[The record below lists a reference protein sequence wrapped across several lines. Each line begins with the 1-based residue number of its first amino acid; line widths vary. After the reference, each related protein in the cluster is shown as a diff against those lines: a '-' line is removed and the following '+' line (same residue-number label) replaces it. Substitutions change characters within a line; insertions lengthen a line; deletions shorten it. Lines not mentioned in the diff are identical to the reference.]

1 MKLPLV
7 LSLSASLGL
16 LACASIES
24 QEAPQGAPVQGL
36 SYHLPNKDFVVTLT
50 VKGQKPEK
58 ASIATTPAYPDLSR
72 QFVLHYGRNG
82 LGKNTLD
89 VTVSPSGL
97 LSTAN
102 SSTQSG
108 LTEAFKAFAASLG
121 SVKGLWTSAV
131 QAESPCSTDGD
142 YSFVYPKPGV
152 YRPCGDAVTIRI
164 VALPESVAPHTPAV
178 AGPEAGPGSA
188 QAGIFYRQERPYK
201 VSVTGGAVNTEALV
215 FSPSQSP
222 AHFLPIARSFF
233 SSNNADFELSEGVP
247 KRYKQASEGEGLAL
261 LKLPA
266 DVLAAYFSAVGSL
279 FDNFKNTDSKQAQAL
294 SESLKL
300 EFAKKKYDA
309 CIEALHA
316 KDEDRLKA
324 LACN

>member
-1 MKLPLV
+1 MKLPLTLSV
-7 LSLSASLGL
+7 LTCVGL

-24 QEAPQGAPVQGL
+24 QEAPQGTPVQGL
-36 SYHLPNKDFVVTLT
+36 SYYLPNKDFAVTLT

-58 ASIATTPAYPDLSR
+58 ASIGTTPAYPDLSR

-82 LGKNTLD
+82 LGKNAMD

-97 LSTAN
+97 LSTAT

-108 LTEAFKAFAASLG
+108 LTEAFKALATSLG
-121 SVKGLWTSAV
+121 SVKGLGSGAV
-131 QAESPCSTDGD
+131 QAGSPCSIDGE

-152 YRPCGDAVTIRI
+152 YRPCGEAVTIRI
-164 VALPESVAPHTPAV
+164 VALPEPAAPPTPV
-178 AGPEAGPGSA
+178 VSRPESGHGLA
-188 QAGIFYRQERPYK
+188 QAGIFYRQERPYQ
-201 VSVTGGAVNTEALV
+201 VSVTGGAVNTVALV

-233 SSNNADFELSEGVP
+233 SSSNADFELSEGVP
-247 KRYKQASEGEGLAL
+247 KRYKQSSDGEGLAL

-279 FDNFKNTDSKQAQAL
+279 FDNFKNNDSKQVQAL
-294 SESLKL
+294 NESLKL

-309 CIEALHA
+309 CIEALRTED
-316 KDEDRLKA
+316 KDRIKA

>member
-1 MKLPLV
+1 MKLPRT
-7 LSLSASLGL
+7 LSVFACLGL
-16 LACASIES
+16 FACASIES
-24 QEAPQGAPVQGL
+24 QETAQGLPVQGL
-36 SYHLPNKDFVVTLT
+36 SYYLPNKDFAVTLT
-50 VKGQKPEK
+50 IKGQKPER
-58 ASIATTPAYPDLSR
+58 ASIGTTPAYPDLTR

-82 LGKNTLD
+82 LGKNAMD

-97 LSTAN
+97 LSTAT

-108 LTEAFKAFAASLG
+108 LTEAFKALASSLG
-121 SVKGLWTSAV
+121 SVKGLGAGAV
-131 QAESPCSTDGD
+131 QTESPCSIDGD

-152 YRPCGDAVTIRI
+152 YRPCGEAVTIRI
-164 VALPESVAPHTPAV
+164 VALAEPVAPPTPAV
-178 AGPEAGPGSA
+178 ASPERGLGLA
-188 QAGIFYRQERPYK
+188 QAGIFYRQERPYQ
-201 VSVTGGAVNTEALV
+201 VSVTGGAVNTAALV
-215 FSPSQSP
+215 FSPSHTP

-233 SSNNADFELSEGVP
+233 SSSNADFELSEGVP
-247 KRYKQASEGEGLAL
+247 KRYKQSSDGEGLAL

-279 FDNFKNTDSKQAQAL
+279 FDNFKNSDSKQVQAL
-294 SESLKL
+294 NESLKL

-309 CIEALHA
+309 CIEALRA